1 MSVGYA
7 ESSIFRFIICI
18 VSFKRHP
25 PPPSE
30 TFADY
35 LQDDKQIQLF
45 FMGFAKRRAGI
56 FHNFVMMK
64 RSTRFLP
71 PDKRRD
77 LQQLV
82 ALIRDSAAF
91 TLQVRIPTWCQGA
104 QIFINGKPCV
114 QAVTPG
120 EYAAIARD
128 WQADDVVTL
137 TLPMPVQRWQSHPS
151 VHENAGRIALS
162 RGPLLYCLESS
173 DQPGGDIDTLSLTD
187 DTPLEPV
194 FEAQTLGGIVVL
206 CGQAKQI
213 NAPESWGENL
223 YQPLPAPST
232 PTVTSV
238 PLRAIPYFT
247 WQNRGVSKMA
257 VWLAH
262 EH

>member
-56 FHNFVMMK
+56 FHNFAMMK

-82 ALIRDSAAF
+82 ALIREQIK
-91 TLQVRIPTWCQGA
+91 QVEMVILFGS
-104 QIFINGKPCV
+104 
-114 QAVTPG
+114 
-120 EYAAIARD
+120 YAKN
-128 WQADDVVTL
+128 
-137 TLPMPVQRWQSHPS
+137 S
-151 VHENAGRIALS
+151 
-162 RGPLLYCLESS
+162 
-173 DQPGGDIDTLSLTD
+173 
-187 DTPLEPV
+187 
-194 FEAQTLGGIVVL
+194 
-206 CGQAKQI
+206 
-213 NAPESWGENL
+213 
-223 YQPLPAPST
+223 
-232 PTVTSV
+232 
-238 PLRAIPYFT
+238 
-247 WQNRGVSKMA
+247 
-257 VWLAH
+257 
-262 EH
+262 